1 MRPAI
6 QAICEEVA
14 AHFGYVTAE
23 EIAGRGRSKSEADA
37 RAVAMWLARQR
48 FKLSYPEVGREF
60 SRDHTTVMSAVAKAE
75 SATGML
81 RWSAD
86 ELLGAT
92 GDRAR
97 QTPREKVCQE
107 QMCGF
112 GGGMQ
117 MCQVLG
123 GAA

>member
-1 MRPAI
+1 MKEQRCPHGFMRSMVGCRECGP
-6 QAICEEVA
+6 VKR
-14 AHFGYVTAE
+14 H
-23 EIAGRGRSKSEADA
+23 RGPKKSRREPWFQRVEPLPFPMSCRFCRRGCHSPNHANMCA
-37 RAVAMWLARQR
+37 RRQ
-48 FKLSYPEVGREF
+48 
-60 SRDHTTVMSAVAKAE
+60 E
-75 SATGML
+75 SL
-81 RWSAD
+81 
-86 ELLGAT
+86 AT